1 MQLDRNDRECTKI
14 CWQLDRDKNQV
25 AMFKWLS
32 LVLLLCF
39 LYYIREVFPPF
50 ILGGIIA
57 YLLLPNVNR
66 LSSWTRM
73 DMRFAVLIIYSLFLV
88 LGALVFWKFGSKV
101 AEQFTALVNQRQEI
115 VINLLNQVSTAFHWQ
130 IDVDKES
137 NDILKT
143 AEQTFG
149 QPTEIVHLGGLL
161 SRGMLSL
168 LVCVVS
174 SIYFIVDSKRV
185 GQFFLRF
192 IPEKQR
198 NTTINL
204 SEQMNLILSKY
215 VEGQLILIALMG
227 CVAYF
232 FLHFVFHLKYALLI
246 AILSGFLEIIPV
258 LGPILATT
266 TATLVGVAQYGFN
279 CALGIIL
286 CYTLAR
292 WAEDY
297 IIIPGIIGH
306 AVKLHPLAVIF
317 AVLCGETMAGPL
329 GMLIAIPVAASI
341 KVVIDFYYP
350 ALNEETLVG

>member
-1 MQLDRNDRECTKI
+1 
-14 CWQLDRDKNQV
+14 
-25 AMFKWLS
+25 
-32 LVLLLCF
+32 
-39 LYYIREVFPPF
+39 
-50 ILGGIIA
+50 
-57 YLLLPNVNR
+57 
-66 LSSWTRM
+66 M
-73 DMRFAVLIIYSLFLV
+73 DMRFAVLIIYLLFLA
-88 LGALVFWKFGSKV
+88 LGTIAFLKFGASV
-101 AEQFTALVNQRQEI
+101 GEQFTALVKQRQEI
-115 VINLLNQVSTAFHWQ
+115 VVNLLNQVSAACHWQ
-130 IDVDKES
+130 IDVDKETS
-137 NDILKT
+137 DILKS
-143 AEQTFG
+143 AEQSFG
-149 QPTEIVHLGGLL
+149 QPTEILHLGGLL
-161 SRGMLSL
+161 SKGMLSL

-174 SIYFIVDSKRV
+174 SIYFIVDSSRV

-198 NTTINL
+198 QTTISL

-215 VEGQLILIALMG
+215 VEGQLILIVLMG

-232 FLHFVFHLKYALLI
+232 VLHFVFHVKYALLI
-246 AILSGFLEIIPV
+246 AVLSGFLEIIPV

-266 TATLVGVAQYGFN
+266 TATLAGIAQYGFN

-297 IIIPGIIGH
+297 IIVPHVIGH

-350 ALNEETLVG
+350 ALNEEALTAEQNAKLSDTNR